1 MPPARP
7 AVELGEVCELVMVY
21 ELVVLCPVSG
31 ALVARYRVS
40 AEARRI
46 AQRLA
51 RKEKARGM
59 RVLVRLVEWAP

>member
-1 MPPARP
+1 MGA
-7 AVELGEVCELVMVY
+7 LVY

-31 ALVARYRVS
+31 ALIARYRVS
-40 AEARRI
+40 AEARPI